1 MSDVSCVGGGD
12 VHLHEQAHH
21 DAVVGDLQL
30 PRQDVLTFRDNFINN
45 FKLSFRSYSFSRH

>member
-21 DAVVGDLQL
+21 DAVVEDIQL
-30 PRQDVLTFRDNFINN
+30 PRQVVLTLRYF
-45 FKLSFRSYSFSRH
+45 